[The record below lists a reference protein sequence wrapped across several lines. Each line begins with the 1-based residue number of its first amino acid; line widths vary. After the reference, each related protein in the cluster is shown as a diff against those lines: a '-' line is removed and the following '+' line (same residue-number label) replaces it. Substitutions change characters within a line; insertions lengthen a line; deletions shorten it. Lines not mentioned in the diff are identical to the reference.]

1 MIITR
6 TLLVILPF
14 TSGLLHAAN
23 YIVDFT
29 RVENFESMRPLVT
42 GCNDYSAMELYRD
55 RMQTTKNLE
64 DMRETF
70 IQTGLGMF
78 NECPDDIS
86 GPGIAPVKY

>member
-1 MIITR
+1 MKITR
-6 TLLVILPF
+6 TLFVSLLL
-14 TSGLLHAAN
+14 TSSLLHAAD

-55 RMQTTKNLE
+55 RMQSSKNLE

-70 IQTGLGMF
+70 IRTGLGMF

-86 GPGIAPVKY
+86 GPGIALVKY

>member
-1 MIITR
+1 MKITR
-6 TLLVILPF
+6 TLFVSLLL
-14 TSGLLHAAN
+14 TSSLLHAAD

-29 RVENFESMRPLVT
+29 RVEDFESMRPLVT

-55 RMQTTKNLE
+55 RMQSSKNLE

-70 IQTGLGMF
+70 IRTGLGMF

-86 GPGIAPVKY
+86 GPGIALVKY

>member
-1 MIITR
+1 MEITR
-6 TLLVILPF
+6 TLFVSLLL
-14 TSGLLHAAN
+14 TSSLLHAAD

-29 RVENFESMRPLVT
+29 RVEDFESMRPLVT

-55 RMQTTKNLE
+55 RMQSSKNLE

-70 IQTGLGMF
+70 IRTGLGMF

-86 GPGIAPVKY
+86 GPGIALVKY

>member
-1 MIITR
+1 MKITR
-6 TLLVILPF
+6 TLLVSLLL
-14 TSGLLHAAN
+14 TSSPLHAAD

-29 RVENFESMRPLVT
+29 RVQDFENLRPLVT

-55 RMQTTKNLE
+55 RMQTSNNLE

-70 IQTGLGMF
+70 IRTGLGMF

-86 GPGIAPVKY
+86 GAGIALVKY

>member
-1 MIITR
+1 MKITR
-6 TLLVILPF
+6 TLLAILPF
-14 TSGLLHAAN
+14 TSSLLYAAD

-29 RVENFESMRPLVT
+29 RVEDFESMRPLIS

-64 DMRETF
+64 DMRKTF

-86 GPGIAPVKY
+86 GPGIALVK

>member
-1 MIITR
+1 MKITH
-6 TLLVILPF
+6 TLLVILLL
-14 TSGLLHAAN
+14 TSSLLHAAD

-29 RVENFESMRPLVT
+29 RVENFESLRPLVT

-55 RMQTTKNLE
+55 RMQTTKDLE

-70 IQTGLGMF
+70 VRTGLGMF

-86 GPGIAPVKY
+86 GPGIARVEY

>member
-1 MIITR
+1 MKITH
-6 TLLVILPF
+6 TLLVILLL
-14 TSGLLHAAN
+14 TSSLLHAAD

-29 RVENFESMRPLVT
+29 RVENFESLRPLVT

-55 RMQTTKNLE
+55 RMQTTKDLE

-70 IQTGLGMF
+70 VRTGLGMF

-86 GPGIAPVKY
+86 TPCSAVHSA

>member
-1 MIITR
+1 MRIAR
-6 TLLVILPF
+6 TLLVILLLTP
-14 TSGLLHAAN
+14 SLLHAAD

-29 RVENFESMRPLVT
+29 RVKDFESMRPLIT

-64 DMRETF
+64 DMRTTF
-70 IQTGLGMF
+70 IQSGLGMF
-78 NECPDDIS
+78 NKCPDDIS

>member
-1 MIITR
+1 
-6 TLLVILPF
+6 
-14 TSGLLHAAN
+14 
-23 YIVDFT
+23 
-29 RVENFESMRPLVT
+29 
-42 GCNDYSAMELYRD
+42 MELYRD